1 MKILITGV
9 NGFIGKALVSYL
21 SKENMIIY
29 GTGLEEKF
37 LGKES
42 INYIQSNLG
51 SDEFLKEFK
60 EVKKIDIIIH
70 CAAIIDYSNHNSNLI
85 KVNCYG
91 IFNIIELAKLTNTQK
106 IIYISSIQIVK
117 KNNNILTEKETLDPP
132 TLYHTTKIFGEQ
144 YLKNIKDIEKFILRI
159 SSPVGKGMP
168 KDKIL
173 STFVK
178 KSYFNEKIRI
188 LGRGKRVQNYIN
200 VKDIAEVIRKII
212 VEEREEGVY
221 NIASPTSIS
230 NFELAKLCK
239 KTLNSTSEIY
249 FEGVDKEEND
259 IWNIDI
265 SKAKEKLNF
274 LPKISLEE
282 TILEISEGNKK

>member
-117 KNNNILTEKETLDPP
+117 KNNNILTERDILDPP

-212 VEEREEGVY
+212 VEEREEGIY

-249 FEGVDKEEND
+249 FEGIDKEEND